1 MGAEKVR
8 GYSFAKVALWMGLA
22 SVLILTVMVF
32 AVKRKP
38 ADSSSLNNNST
49 FASLPSATVHNGVIS
64 DADAS
69 ENNKNLNDRIS
80 LSDDEKAISKS
91 VKAVS
96 DIKTDDP
103 LHAIPALKQIIEN
116 AEETPAVKTLAL
128 SKLIEINTA
137 ESINAVSEYVKN
149 KDADTPW
156 VRNTAV
162 ALLVKADTPL
172 SNGALDK
179 LKASG
184 DAEIIDFLNKLQ
196 R

>member
-1 MGAEKVR
+1 MNAGKVR

-22 SVLILTVMVF
+22 SVLILTVAVF

-38 ADSSSLNNNST
+38 SDSSSSNSIPT
-49 FASLPSATVHNGVIS
+49 SSSISSDSSLSANIS
-64 DADAS
+64 DTSAS
-69 ENNKNLNDRIS
+69 ANNKNLNDRIS
-80 LSDDEKAISKS
+80 LSDDEKATSKS

-103 LHAIPALKQIIEN
+103 LRAIPLLKKIIEN
-116 AEETPAVKTLAL
+116 TEETPAVKTLAL
-128 SKLIEINTA
+128 SKLIEINTT

-149 KDADTPW
+149 KNAETPW

-179 LKASG
+179 LKSSG
-184 DAEIIDFLNKLQ
+184 DTEIVEFLNKLQ